1 MQEGAL
7 GPVGWNV
14 LEEKGSQQRGPPVFA
29 LLCCGLVLIDF
40 LDYVCIEIVICIIE
54 CCCSIGGSLL
64 LEEKGE
70 DLRELL
76 CCIEFFCRFEIEA
89 LSMSVGFATWS
100 ICIYVYI
107 YTHTYI

>member
-40 LDYVCIEIVICIIE
+40 LDYVCIELSYV
-54 CCCSIGGSLL
+54 LL
-64 LEEKGE
+64 NVAAVLGVLYCWRRRARTFGNCFVALHSSV
-70 DLRELL
+70 DL
-76 CCIEFFCRFEIEA
+76 
-89 LSMSVGFATWS
+89 T
-100 ICIYVYI
+100 
-107 YTHTYI
+107 